1 MGAPLPRQGARSCG
15 IVPFGIYV
23 RTILLSAAFA
33 LVLTVVFAGPA
44 GFAQGPP
51 PAGVAA
57 GSSSHAALVKTYCVG
72 CHNDRARTGELSL
85 EHVNLTEIPQH
96 AELWEKVIR
105 KVRAGMMPPAGMP
118 RPDAATLD
126 GFVSH
131 LETTIDRAAAA
142 SPRPGRTALHRLN
155 RAEYANAIR
164 DLLALQIDS
173 TALLPPDDESS
184 GFDNIADVLTVSPS
198 LMERYLSASWNISRI
213 ALGNVNITPST
224 ATYRVRPDL
233 SQDQHIEGLPPGTR
247 GGMRIEHTFP
257 VDGEYVIK
265 FRLWRNTFDLM
276 RGMEDPHDIEIAMDG
291 SRLTMV
297 TAGGRD
303 DFGRMAENPGTFGAD
318 LDRRLTVRL
327 PVKAGTHT
335 IWATTVLKS
344 HAPRDDLIKPFIRTT
359 IDGLDI
365 MGDPSADRITVE
377 GPYNVAA
384 SGDSASRRKILQC
397 HPTLREPQGRPE
409 QGRGATAAAQETAC
423 ARRILTTLARQ
434 AYRKP
439 VDPATADVLMNFYA
453 RGRKGGDFERG
464 IESALQFILASPEF
478 LFRVEP
484 DPPSR
489 VALRRDES
497 PEVYRLGD
505 VELASRLSFFLWSS
519 LPDEPLIAL
528 AAQGK
533 LKQPAVLEQ
542 QVRRMLADP
551 RSKTLIDNFA
561 EQWLHLR
568 NLKNSNPDLG
578 AFPDFDDNLRQ
589 AMKEETELFF
599 DSIMR
604 EDRSVMDLLNAD
616 YTFVNE
622 RLARHYGMPNIYGSR
637 FRRVQVPNEARRG
650 LLGQASILT
659 VTSYPNRTSPVERGK
674 WILTNLLGVPPQ
686 PPPPNI
692 PPLPDSGANG
702 KVMSLRQ
709 RMEGHRA
716 NAVCAGCHRVM
727 DPIGF
732 AMENF
737 DGTGRWRA
745 KEDGVAID
753 ASGTL
758 FTGAKL
764 DGVNGLRQELARR
777 PEVFVGVFTE
787 RMLTYAVG
795 RGLEHYDMPAVR
807 TIVHDAR
814 ASDYR
819 FSSMVLGVVRSVPFQ
834 MKETTVRVKE
844 TR

>member
-1 MGAPLPRQGARSCG
+1 
-15 IVPFGIYV
+15 
-23 RTILLSAAFA
+23 
-33 LVLTVVFAGPA
+33 
-44 GFAQGPP
+44 
-51 PAGVAA
+51 
-57 GSSSHAALVKTYCVG
+57 
-72 CHNDRARTGELSL
+72 
-85 EHVNLTEIPQH
+85 
-96 AELWEKVIR
+96 
-105 KVRAGMMPPAGMP
+105 MP

-126 GFVSH
+126 AFVTH
-131 LETTIDRAAAA
+131 LEATIDRAAAA
-142 SPRPGRTALHRLN
+142 APKPGRTALHRLN
-155 RAEYANAIR
+155 RAEYQNAIR
-164 DLLALQIDS
+164 DLLALEIDA

-198 LMERYLSASWNISRI
+198 LMERYLSASWNISRT
-213 ALGNVNITPST
+213 ALGNVNITPGT
-224 ATYRVRPDL
+224 VTYRVRPDL
-233 SQDQHIEGLPPGTR
+233 SQDQHIDGLPPGTR
-247 GGMRIEHTFP
+247 GGMKVEHTFP
-257 VDGEYVIK
+257 VDGEYVIRL
-265 FRLWRNTFDLM
+265 RLWRNTFDLM

-291 SRLTMV
+291 ARLTVV
-297 TAGGRD
+297 TVGGRD

-344 HAPRDDLIKPFIRTT
+344 HASRDDLIKPFIRTT
-359 IDGLDI
+359 VDGLDI
-365 MGDPSADRITVE
+365 MGDPSVDRITIE
-377 GPYNVAA
+377 GPYAA
-384 SGDSASRRKILQC
+384 AGPGDSASRRKILSC
-397 HPTLREPQGRPE
+397 RPSA
-409 QGRGATAAAQETAC
+409 RSTAEETAC
-423 ARRILTTLARQ
+423 ARQILTRLARQ

-439 VDPATADVLMNFYA
+439 VDKAHTDVLMDFYA
-453 RGRKGGDFERG
+453 KGRKSGGHFERG
-464 IESALQFILASPEF
+464 IESALQFILASPDF

-489 VALRRDES
+489 SAVRGDAS

-505 VELASRLSFFLWSS
+505 VQLASRLAFFLWSS
-519 LPDEPLIAL
+519 LPDEELITI

-533 LKQPAVLEQ
+533 LKQPAVFEQ
-542 QVRRMLADP
+542 QVRRMLADA

-568 NLKNSNPDLG
+568 NLKNSNPDLA

-599 DSIMR
+599 NSIMR

-622 RLARHYGMPNIYGSR
+622 RLARHYGIPNIYGSR
-637 FRRVQVPNEARRG
+637 FRRVQVPDDARRG

-692 PPLPDSGANG
+692 PPLPESGSEG
-702 KVMSLRQ
+702 KMVSLRE
-709 RMEGHRA
+709 RMERHRA
-716 NAVCAGCHRVM
+716 NPVCAGCHRAM

-737 DGTGRWRA
+737 DGIGRWRA
-745 KEDGVAID
+745 KEDGQPID

-764 DGVNGLRQELARR
+764 DGVAGLRRELSRR
-777 PEVFVGVFTE
+777 PDVFVGVLTE

-814 ASDYR
+814 AADYR
-819 FSSMVLGVVRSVPFQ
+819 FSSIILGVARSVPFQ
-834 MKETTVRVKE
+834 MKEITPSVKE